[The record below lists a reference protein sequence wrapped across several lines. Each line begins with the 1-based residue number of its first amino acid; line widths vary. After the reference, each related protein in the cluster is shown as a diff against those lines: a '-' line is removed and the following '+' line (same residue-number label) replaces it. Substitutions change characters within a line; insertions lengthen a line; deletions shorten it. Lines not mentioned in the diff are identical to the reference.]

1 MQASWALTKAFKRGT
16 KEELCR
22 THPHPP
28 AADLTTTQEEDRPK
42 GGKQAQTGGPLWTVK
57 RYLPPHPAGEAA
69 HLSVAFTRKSTGTT
83 THPPHLKAKFL
94 PQMSRSAAIPKET
107 KYM

>member
-57 RYLPPHPAGEAA
+57 RYLRPHPAGEAA